1 MANLNELTL
10 GEFTGIFNYLL
21 DNNIKLFEEGKT
33 PIAIG
38 IEGEAGIG
46 KTSLIQEI
54 AEQRGM
60 TLCKLNLAQLEE
72 VGD

>member
-1 MANLNELTL
+1 MANLNEMTL
-10 GEFTGIFNYLL
+10 NEFAEVFNYLL
-21 DNNIKLFEEGKT
+21 DNNKRLQEEGNT

-38 IEGEAGIG
+38 IEGAAGIG

-54 AEQRGM
+54 ANERGM
-60 TLCKLNLAQLEE
+60 TLCKLSLSQLEE